1 VIMSKSGMEGALKAM
16 MLTLK
21 QFRAATE
28 SQDWERVSELD
39 AEFRGEL
46 ERVMPLVS
54 QDEDTKRL
62 VSFLERAQSIYDL
75 VKAGAQQNREEISK
89 ELGRLSKEQKAA
101 ASYEQSARW
110 I

>member
-1 VIMSKSGMEGALKAM
+1 MSMSEMDESLKAM

-28 SQDWERVSELD
+28 SQDWEQVSELD
-39 AEFRGEL
+39 SEFRGEL
-46 ERVMPLVS
+46 ERVMSTVP
-54 QDEDTKRL
+54 QDEDTTRL
-62 VSFLERAQSIYDL
+62 VAFLERADAIYEL
-75 VKAGAQQNREEISK
+75 VKAGAKKNREEISK